1 MSKTIKKLF
10 FIILFKQFVKNICI
24 ITVTKSI
31 CILSKKLYSLLFVF
45 HIYLLLY
52 IWIQRLFFK
61 PIYLIYVFKYM

>member
-1 MSKTIKKLF
+1 MSKSIKKLF

-31 CILSKKLYSLLFVF
+31 CILSKKLYSLLFVL